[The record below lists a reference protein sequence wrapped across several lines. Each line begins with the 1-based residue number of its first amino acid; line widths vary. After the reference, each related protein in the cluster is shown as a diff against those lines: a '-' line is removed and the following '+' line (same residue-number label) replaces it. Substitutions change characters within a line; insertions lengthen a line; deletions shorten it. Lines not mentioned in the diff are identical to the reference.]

1 MICSIVPALI
11 GNKEGPRL
19 VIVARSR
26 TALAAA
32 RRELHGS
39 VGLVATMGAL
49 HPGHLALLRAA
60 RRECDAVIATL
71 FVNPTQFAPDEDFRS
86 YPRDEAADLA
96 AFDVAGADLVFAP
109 PAAEVYPEG
118 FATVVDP
125 GSLGTILEGASRPG
139 HFAGVATV
147 VAKLLNLTGPDR
159 AYFGQKDW
167 QQTRVVRR
175 IVTDLN
181 LPVRIVVVRT
191 ERERDGLAWSS
202 RNVELDAAARP
213 TAACLWSA
221 LRTAS
226 SAWDEGE
233 RDVASLERLLAA
245 PIESE
250 PLAELDYAVVRH
262 AETIEPV
269 ASASAPIAFLVAA
282 RVGGVRLIDN
292 EVRGAGLVDAAGG
305 APR

>member
-1 MICSIVPALI
+1 MIRSIGPALT
-11 GNKEGPRL
+11 GHKEGRCP
-19 VIVARSR
+19 VIVTRSR
-26 TALAAA
+26 IALAAA
-32 RRELHGS
+32 RRELAGA
-39 VGLVATMGAL
+39 VGLVATMGVL

-167 QQTRVVRR
+167 QQTRVVRW
-175 IVTDLN
+175 VAADLD
-181 LPVRIVVVRT
+181 LPVRIVVVAT
-191 ERERDGLAWSS
+191 ERDDDGLAWSS

-213 TAACLWSA
+213 AAACLSSA
-221 LRTAS
+221 LCTAS

-233 RDVASLERLLAA
+233 RDVAALERLLAA

-250 PLAELDYAVVRH
+250 PLAGLDYAVVRH
-262 AETIEPV
+262 AETIEPI

-292 EVRGAGLVDAAGG
+292 EVRGAGLVDVAGG